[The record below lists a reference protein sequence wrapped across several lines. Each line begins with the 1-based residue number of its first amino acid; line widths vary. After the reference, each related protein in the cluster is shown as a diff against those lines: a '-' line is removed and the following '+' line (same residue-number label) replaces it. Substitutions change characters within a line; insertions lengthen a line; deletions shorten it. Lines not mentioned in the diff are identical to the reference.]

1 MIERKSYIGKT
12 KDGFGAVWCDKH
24 PEDAVIENV
33 ITFYSPDEGKIFVD
47 KEGNMTSSIVI
58 KDGVKIEDYTEIVK
72 PKDEKHGNEENQN
85 D

>member
-12 KDGFGAVWCDKH
+12 KDGFNAVWCDKH
-24 PEDAVIENV
+24 PEDAVIEKV
-33 ITFYSPDEGKIFVD
+33 VTFYSPDEGKIFVD

-72 PKDEKHGNEENQN
+72 PKDEAHEKAGM
-85 D
+85 